1 MRKRGARIK
10 RQARTAPGIVAQSLG
25 NYESGLRMAAEAICG
40 GWASPSNF
48 NDIADTL
55 DLLQLGI
62 ALLPSQKA
70 DLGAVAVAELA
81 LVALQNVRD
90 RHEATGE
97 ITADEG
103 EQAAI
108 KFVPEIRDRVLNS
121 ADATEGI
128 KSFVERRA
136 AGRVAGE
143 ARGQRVEQGAHLSGP
158 RPAPPGP

>member
-62 ALLPSQKA
+62 ALMPSQKA

-108 KFVPEIRDRVLNS
+108 VLLAETSLDYWNRRSGALFAEAYRQLIKIRKAQRGIPWRTPK
-121 ADATEGI
+121 TEGAM
-128 KSFVERRA
+128 E
-136 AGRVAGE
+136 
-143 ARGQRVEQGAHLSGP
+143 
-158 RPAPPGP
+158 

>member
-62 ALLPSQKA
+62 ALMPSQKA

-108 KFVPEIRDRVLNS
+108 VLLAETSLDYWNRRSGALFAEAYRQLNKIRKAQS
-121 ADATEGI
+121 AAQ
-128 KSFVERRA
+128 
-136 AGRVAGE
+136 E
-143 ARGQRVEQGAHLSGP
+143 AKP
-158 RPAPPGP
+158 

>member
-62 ALLPSQKA
+62 ALMPSQKA

-108 KFVPEIRDRVLNS
+108 VLLAETSIDYWNRRSGALFAEAYRQLIKIRKAQS
-121 ADATEGI
+121 AAQ
-128 KSFVERRA
+128 
-136 AGRVAGE
+136 E
-143 ARGQRVEQGAHLSGP
+143 AKP
-158 RPAPPGP
+158 

>member
-62 ALLPSQKA
+62 ALMPSQKA

-108 KFVPEIRDRVLNS
+108 VLLAETSLDYWNRRSGALFAEAYRQLIKIRKAQR
-121 ADATEGI
+121 GI
-128 KSFVERRA
+128 N
-136 AGRVAGE
+136 
-143 ARGQRVEQGAHLSGP
+143 
-158 RPAPPGP
+158 

>member
-62 ALLPSQKA
+62 ALMPSQKA

-108 KFVPEIRDRVLNS
+108 VLLAETSLDYWN
-121 ADATEGI
+121 
-128 KSFVERRA
+128 RRSGA
-136 AGRVAGE
+136 LFAE
-143 ARGQRVEQGAHLSGP
+143 ARRQLIKIRKAQSAAQEAKP
-158 RPAPPGP
+158 

>member
-62 ALLPSQKA
+62 ALLPSQKT
-70 DLGAVAVAELA
+70 DLSAVAVAELA

-108 KFVPEIRDRVLNS
+108 VLLAETSLDYWNRRSGALFAEAYRQLIKIRKAQS
-121 ADATEGI
+121 AAQ
-128 KSFVERRA
+128 
-136 AGRVAGE
+136 E
-143 ARGQRVEQGAHLSGP
+143 AKP
-158 RPAPPGP
+158 

>member
-10 RQARTAPGIVAQSLG
+10 RQARAAPGIVAQSLG

-62 ALLPSQKA
+62 ALMPSQKA

-108 KFVPEIRDRVLNS
+108 VLLAETSLDYWNRRSGALFAEAYRQLIKIRKAQS
-121 ADATEGI
+121 AAQ
-128 KSFVERRA
+128 
-136 AGRVAGE
+136 E
-143 ARGQRVEQGAHLSGP
+143 AKP
-158 RPAPPGP
+158 

>member
-25 NYESGLRMAAEAICG
+25 NYESGPRMAAEAICG

-62 ALLPSQKA
+62 ALMPSQKA

-108 KFVPEIRDRVLNS
+108 VLLAETSLDYWNRRSGALFAEAYRQLIKIRKAQS
-121 ADATEGI
+121 AAQ
-128 KSFVERRA
+128 
-136 AGRVAGE
+136 E
-143 ARGQRVEQGAHLSGP
+143 AKP
-158 RPAPPGP
+158 

>member
-108 KFVPEIRDRVLNS
+108 VLLAETSLDYWNRRSGALFAEAYRQLVKIRKAQS
-121 ADATEGI
+121 AAQE
-128 KSFVERRA
+128 
-136 AGRVAGE
+136 
-143 ARGQRVEQGAHLSGP
+143 
-158 RPAPPGP
+158 

>member
-62 ALLPSQKA
+62 ALMPSQKA

-108 KFVPEIRDRVLNS
+108 VLLAETSLDYWNRRSDALFAEAYRQLIKIRKAQS
-121 ADATEGI
+121 AAQ
-128 KSFVERRA
+128 
-136 AGRVAGE
+136 E
-143 ARGQRVEQGAHLSGP
+143 AKP
-158 RPAPPGP
+158 

>member
-25 NYESGLRMAAEAICG
+25 NYESGIRMAAEAICG

-62 ALLPSQKA
+62 ALMPSQKA

-108 KFVPEIRDRVLNS
+108 VLLAETSLDYWNRRSGALFAEAYRQLIKIRKAQS
-121 ADATEGI
+121 AAQ
-128 KSFVERRA
+128 
-136 AGRVAGE
+136 E
-143 ARGQRVEQGAHLSGP
+143 AKP
-158 RPAPPGP
+158 

>member
-62 ALLPSQKA
+62 ALMPSQKA

-108 KFVPEIRDRVLNS
+108 VLLAETSLDYWNRRSGALFAEAYRQLIKIRKAQRGITWRTPK
-121 ADATEGI
+121 TEG
-128 KSFVERRA
+128 V
-136 AGRVAGE
+136 
-143 ARGQRVEQGAHLSGP
+143 P
-158 RPAPPGP
+158 R

>member
-62 ALLPSQKA
+62 ALLPSQKT

-108 KFVPEIRDRVLNS
+108 VLLAETSLDYWNRRSGALFAEAYRQLIKIRKAQS
-121 ADATEGI
+121 AAQ
-128 KSFVERRA
+128 
-136 AGRVAGE
+136 E
-143 ARGQRVEQGAHLSGP
+143 AKP
-158 RPAPPGP
+158 

>member
-62 ALLPSQKA
+62 ALMPSQKA

-97 ITADEG
+97 ITADDG

-108 KFVPEIRDRVLNS
+108 VLLAETSLDYWNRRSGALFAEAYRQLIKIRKAQS
-121 ADATEGI
+121 AAQ
-128 KSFVERRA
+128 
-136 AGRVAGE
+136 E
-143 ARGQRVEQGAHLSGP
+143 AKP
-158 RPAPPGP
+158 

>member
-108 KFVPEIRDRVLNS
+108 VLLAETSLDYWNRRSGALFAEAYRQLIKIRKAQS
-121 ADATEGI
+121 AAQ
-128 KSFVERRA
+128 
-136 AGRVAGE
+136 E
-143 ARGQRVEQGAHLSGP
+143 AKP
-158 RPAPPGP
+158 

>member
-62 ALLPSQKA
+62 ALMPSQKA

-108 KFVPEIRDRVLNS
+108 VLLAETSLDYWNRRSGALFAEAYRQLIKIRKAQS
-121 ADATEGI
+121 AAQ
-128 KSFVERRA
+128 
-136 AGRVAGE
+136 E
-143 ARGQRVEQGAHLSGP
+143 AKP
-158 RPAPPGP
+158 

>member
-108 KFVPEIRDRVLNS
+108 VLLAETSLDYWNRRSGALFAEAYRQLIKIRKAQRGIPWRTPK
-121 ADATEGI
+121 TEGAM
-128 KSFVERRA
+128 E
-136 AGRVAGE
+136 
-143 ARGQRVEQGAHLSGP
+143 
-158 RPAPPGP
+158 

>member
-62 ALLPSQKA
+62 ALMPSQKA
-70 DLGAVAVAELA
+70 DLGAAAVAELA

-108 KFVPEIRDRVLNS
+108 VLLAETSLDYWNRRSGALFAEAYRQLIKIRKAQS
-121 ADATEGI
+121 AAQ
-128 KSFVERRA
+128 
-136 AGRVAGE
+136 E
-143 ARGQRVEQGAHLSGP
+143 AKP
-158 RPAPPGP
+158 

>member
-70 DLGAVAVAELA
+70 DLGAAAVAELA

-108 KFVPEIRDRVLNS
+108 VLLAETSLDYWNRRSGALFAEAYRQLIKIRKAQS
-121 ADATEGI
+121 AAQ
-128 KSFVERRA
+128 
-136 AGRVAGE
+136 E
-143 ARGQRVEQGAHLSGP
+143 AKP
-158 RPAPPGP
+158 

>member
-108 KFVPEIRDRVLNS
+108 VLLAETSLDYWNRRSGALFAEAYRQLIKIRKAQS
-121 ADATEGI
+121 AA
-128 KSFVERRA
+128 
-136 AGRVAGE
+136 
-143 ARGQRVEQGAHLSGP
+143 QGAKP
-158 RPAPPGP
+158 

>member
-108 KFVPEIRDRVLNS
+108 VLLAETSLDYWNRRSGALFAEAYRQLIKIRKAQS
-121 ADATEGI
+121 AAH
-128 KSFVERRA
+128 
-136 AGRVAGE
+136 E
-143 ARGQRVEQGAHLSGP
+143 AKP
-158 RPAPPGP
+158 

>member
-25 NYESGLRMAAEAICG
+25 SYESGLRMAAEAICG

-62 ALLPSQKA
+62 ALMPSQKA

-108 KFVPEIRDRVLNS
+108 VLLAETSLDYWNRRSGALFAEAYRQLIKIRKAQS
-121 ADATEGI
+121 AAQ
-128 KSFVERRA
+128 
-136 AGRVAGE
+136 E
-143 ARGQRVEQGAHLSGP
+143 AKP
-158 RPAPPGP
+158 

>member
-25 NYESGLRMAAEAICG
+25 NYESGLRMAAEALCG

-62 ALLPSQKA
+62 ALMPSQKA

-108 KFVPEIRDRVLNS
+108 VLLAETSLDYWNRRSGALFAEAYRQLIKIRKAQS
-121 ADATEGI
+121 AAQ
-128 KSFVERRA
+128 
-136 AGRVAGE
+136 E
-143 ARGQRVEQGAHLSGP
+143 AKP
-158 RPAPPGP
+158 